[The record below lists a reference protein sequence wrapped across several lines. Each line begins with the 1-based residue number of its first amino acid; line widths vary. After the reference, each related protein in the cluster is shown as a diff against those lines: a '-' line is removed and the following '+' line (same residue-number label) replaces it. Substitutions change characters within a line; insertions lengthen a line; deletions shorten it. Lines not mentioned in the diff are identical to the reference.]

1 MCGIVGYMQFR
12 GLPKPDLPR
21 LVQTA
26 RDRLSHRG
34 PDDAGLYASVDGL
47 CVLGHRRL
55 SILDLTL
62 AGHQPMSNE
71 DGTLWIVFNGEIYNF
86 VKLREE
92 LQRKGHRFRSRSD
105 TEVIL
110 HLFEEEGPPAVRRLD
125 GEFAFVLYD
134 SKTRRL
140 FGARD
145 PLGVK
150 PLYFALSPTRFAFA
164 SEPKALLAL
173 PDVSPAPRVEEF
185 PGYLTFNCV
194 PGPNT
199 LCRDIQKLEPGT
211 LFELTAEGSWREERF
226 WTPGPDPDMQA
237 EGAEDLLQLLRERLY
252 RATEKRMISD
262 VPFGAMLS
270 GGVDSS
276 LTVAFMTEALQVPVA
291 TFTVG
296 YPGEEADPNSDLIH
310 ARLVAR
316 TFGTDHHEV
325 ILSEGEIL
333 EALDELPRLAD
344 DPIGAPSVTAN
355 LHLARFARRS
365 GITVA
370 QVGEGADEV
379 FCGYQPV
386 HRFWQMRER
395 LGFLGTLLRPGLAR
409 RVGRRLEPLAAW
421 FGDLS
426 LTGTPDGTVA
436 ELLRRYSNGEHLYW
450 GYGVLLNDAERYR
463 LFGGRR
469 PLSDPYEQLRRRTL
483 LVERFPQLPLLD
495 QLTLI
500 DLLLGLP
507 ERLLMRV
514 DKATMLFGLEARVPF
529 LDPGVVR
536 AAFRVPPRVRA
547 PEPKGFLKQLART
560 KLPPE
565 ILARPKVGF
574 PTAQGVFLAPRVFS
588 RLRDSV
594 LDSRFLDLTGLDRRR
609 VAELFAQPEN
619 GRSRYFY
626 QAWSLYVLS
635 LWFHHWVE
643 GRGD

>member
-12 GLPKPDLPR
+12 GLPKPDLAGQ
-21 LVQTA
+21 VQTA

-55 SILDLTL
+55 SILDLTS

-86 VKLREE
+86 VTLRDE

-134 SKTRRL
+134 SRTRRL

-150 PLYFALSPTRFAFA
+150 PLYFALSATRFAFA

-173 PDVSPAPRVEEF
+173 PDVSPAPRVEVL
-185 PGYLTFNCV
+185 PDYLTFNCV
-194 PGPNT
+194 PGPDT
-199 LCRDIQKLEPGT
+199 LFRDIQKLEPGT
-211 LFELTAEGSWREERF
+211 LFELTAEGSWQEERF
-226 WTPGPDPDMQA
+226 WAPGPDPDVEP
-237 EGAEDLLQLLRERLY
+237 EGEAALLELLRDRLY

-276 LTVAFMTEALQVPVA
+276 LTVAFMTEALRLPVT

-316 TFGTDHHEV
+316 TFRTDHHEV
-325 ILSEGEIL
+325 ILTEGEIL

-386 HRFWQMRER
+386 HRFWRLRER
-395 LGFLGTLLRPGLAR
+395 LGFLSTLLPRGLAG
-409 RVGRRLEPLAAW
+409 RVGRRLEPAAW

-426 LTGTPDGTVA
+426 VTGTPDGTVA
-436 ELLRRYSNGEHLYW
+436 ELLRRYSSEEQPYW
-450 GYGVLLNDAERYR
+450 GYGVLLNDAERRR

-469 PLSDPYEQLRRRTL
+469 PGSDPYEQLKRRTAL
-483 LVERFPQLPLLD
+483 LEGFSQRSLLD
-495 QLTLI
+495 QMTLI

-514 DKATMLFGLEARVPF
+514 DKATMLVGLEARVPF
-529 LDPGVVR
+529 LDPSVVK
-536 AAFRVPPRVRA
+536 AAFRIPPHMRA
-547 PEPKGFLKQLART
+547 REPKGFLKQVART

-574 PTAQGVFLAPRVFS
+574 PTAQGVFLASPVFS

-594 LDSRFLDLTGLDRRR
+594 LDKRFLDLTGLDRLR
-609 VAELFAQPEN
+609 VTEFFAQPEN
-619 GRSRYFY
+619 GRSPHFY

-643 GRGD
+643 GQGD